1 MALNYCVNC
10 GEKLEEG
17 AQTCAVCGEPV
28 PILARKAEGETEAA
42 HEAEVE
48 AAHEAEVE
56 AELAR
61 EAGAGVKAGVEAAAE
76 GVQEAEAEAKAEAMA
91 EAMHETE
98 AEAMAEAM
106 HEAEAEAA
114 AGTEAIVTREAEVD
128 SEPKANT
135 DTEAQNEAESKTES
149 MDKPKADDEDFS
161 SFADFTG
168 FDILASEAA
177 AAGQP
182 VAPADRTDVIAPIS
196 GMRNANEYLAPQE
209 KKSYLGTVFKAVVG
223 IAAVI
228 LIAAGIGLLTQPET
242 QESIQKQLEAANS
255 AQAASSAED
264 SSATGENEEGQDGAG
279 AATETPASTSSG
291 ASSFAVSDAAT
302 ALDDD
307 TAFDYLTKTYDGLQ
321 SYNER
326 VYSCIQTYNNVIV
339 ASDRSQREAAAG
351 IANSLLTEIEKEMK
365 MLDAMNIGKASSL
378 YDDYENV
385 RHLLDDQYQR
395 LAVIVESYE
404 ISLKYDSPYQHQTE
418 ILEPLTR
425 DLSYSGQNIYLED
438 FDAKYWSSRPT
449 R

>member
-17 AQTCAVCGEPV
+17 AQACAVCGEPV
-28 PILARKAEGETEAA
+28 PILASKAEGET
-42 HEAEVE
+42 E

-61 EAGAGVKAGVEAAAE
+61 EAGAGAKTGAEAAAE
-76 GVQEAEAEAKAEAMA
+76 GVQEAEAEAEVEATAEGVQ
-91 EAMHETE
+91 E
-98 AEAMAEAM
+98 AEAAAEAEAIAEAM

-128 SEPKANT
+128 PEPKANT
-135 DTEAQNEAESKTES
+135 DTEAQNEAESKTKS

-182 VAPADRTDVIAPIS
+182 VAPPDRTDVIAPIS

-264 SSATGENEEGQDGAG
+264 SSATGENEEGQDGADT
-279 AATETPASTSSG
+279 ATETPASTSSG

-307 TAFDYLTKTYDGLQ
+307 TAFEYLTKTYDGLQ

-395 LAVIVESYE
+395 LAVIVESYD

-438 FDAKYWSSRPT
+438 FDAKYWSSRPA